1 MKYLISEE
9 QNKFL
14 KEELNKPNFERL
26 IKKLFEKQV
35 SRGEQPHIDNMIMD
49 FFEVDVWERDFNI
62 LIELLRDF
70 LGREQSVKLTEEL
83 LQQTFKTDRY
93 NFSGGYSFEFKAKP
107 IIDQEEGQMWVEV
120 YILPGSEV
128 DLIMTGDGVRDLKHA
143 LNDQSIGWEIENE
156 VKEII
161 NEIFTEEITY
171 KTGISVDLETLIIQ
185 DGGNA

>member
-14 KEELNKPNFERL
+14 KEELDKPNFKNL

-35 SRGEQPHIDNMIMD
+35 RKGEQPHIDNMIMD

-83 LQQTFKTDRY
+83 LQKTFKTDRY
-93 NFSGGYSFEFKAKP
+93 NFSGGYSFDFKAK
-107 IIDQEEGQMWVEV
+107 IIDQEDGEYFNVDV
-120 YILPGSEV
+120 YILPGGEV
-128 DLIMTGDGVRDLKHA
+128 DLVMTGDGVRDLKQA
-143 LNDQSIGWEIENE
+143 LNDQSIGFEIERE

-161 NEIFTEEITY
+161 DEIFTEEITY
-171 KTGISVDLETLIIQ
+171 RTGVVVDLETLVIQ
-185 DGGNA
+185 D

>member
-14 KEELNKPNFERL
+14 KEELDKPNFKNL

-35 SRGEQPHIDNMIMD
+35 RKGEQPHIDNMIMD

-83 LQQTFKTDRY
+83 LQKTFKTDRY
-93 NFSGGYSFEFKAKP
+93 NFSGGYSFEFKATP
-107 IIDQEEGQMWVEV
+107 IDQEEGQMLVEV
-120 YILPGSEV
+120 YILPGGEV
-128 DLIMTGDGVRDLKHA
+128 DLVMTGDGVRDLKQA
-143 LNDQSIGWEIENE
+143 LNDQSIGFEIESE

-161 NEIFTEEITY
+161 DEIFTQEITY
-171 KTGISVDLETLIIQ
+171 KTGVSVDLEKFIIQ
-185 DGGNA
+185 D

>member
-14 KEELNKPNFERL
+14 KEELDKPNFQKL
-26 IKKLFEKQV
+26 INKLFEKQV

-83 LQQTFKTDRY
+83 LQKTFKTDRY
-93 NFSGGYSFEFKAKP
+93 NFSGGYSFDFKAK
-107 IIDQEEGQMWVEV
+107 IIDQEDGEYFNVDV

-128 DLIMTGDGVRDLKHA
+128 DLVMTGDGVRDLKQA
-143 LNDQSIGWEIENE
+143 LNDQSIGFEIESE

-161 NEIFTEEITY
+161 DEIFTEEITY
-171 KTGISVDLETLIIQ
+171 RTGVVVDLETLIIQ
-185 DGGNA
+185 D